1 MNPQYILLA
10 AIEPTSRL
18 IEFSPRTL
26 FEWAVMVVNLFVI
39 IGVLSYFLFKPVG
52 KFLSDRT
59 ERIKNQIN
67 DAKDQSIQATE
78 LRTQYET
85 KLALIEQEA
94 AEILRNARTKAKQN
108 EQEIIS
114 AARDEADEI
123 RKRSHI
129 ENQLE
134 QERIKDEMKK
144 EMIEVATMMAS
155 KFVATSMDDVK
166 QNELINEIIN
176 EAGDVQRLS

>member
-1 MNPQYILLA
+1 LNPQYIVLA
-10 AIEPTSRL
+10 VGETTTRL
-18 IEFSPRTL
+18 IEFSPRAL
-26 FEWAVMVVNLFVI
+26 VEFAMMVVNFFLIVGI
-39 IGVLSYFLFKPVG
+39 LSYFLFKPVG
-52 KFLSDRT
+52 KFLNDRT

-67 DAKDQSIQATE
+67 EAKDQNIQAKD
-78 LRTQYET
+78 LRSQYET
-85 KLALIEQEA
+85 KLAAIELEA

-114 AARDEADEI
+114 AARIEAEEL

-129 ENQLE
+129 EIQLE

-155 KFVATSMDDVK
+155 KFVVSSMDDAK
-166 QNELINEIIN
+166 QNELINQIIN
-176 EAGDVQRLS
+176 EAGDVQWLS